1 MAHFSRRQF
10 LAAASALALAAA
22 VAPTLLQ
29 AAAAADGPVRGGA
42 LSIIL
47 QPEPVTLTP
56 VANVA
61 QPTQVVAGNV
71 FDGLVTYGFDLK
83 PAPQLAESWE
93 VAPDGLTITFHL
105 RKGVTWHDGKPFTA
119 SDVKWSLEN
128 VWKTIHPRNKAL
140 FENVSAVE
148 TPDDHTVVLKFSKPS
163 LPIFSVLNG
172 VGAPILPKHLYDGT
186 DILNNPYNN
195 KPVGTGPFVFKEW
208 RKGEYL
214 VLERNPAYWDAGKP
228 YLDKLVF
235 RVIPD
240 AAARAAAIEKGE
252 VQYAPFN
259 PVPFRDVERLAAL
272 PNLKVETRGY
282 EWLSPVLYFDLNV
295 DNPYLKDV
303 RVRQAIAHAVDKAA
317 LAKVVWF
324 GYGKPAVSPIPS
336 TLTAFHDPSVPTYP
350 FDPKKAEALL
360 DEAGFKRGTD
370 GVRFA
375 LTHDFLPYGDDYRR
389 TGEFL
394 KQALK
399 RVGIEVAIRAQD
411 SGAFIKRVYADRD
424 FDISSSYNAA
434 FPDPQIGVVREYWS
448 GWLGTKTPWTN
459 GSGYRNA
466 EVDALIEKAAVEGNP
481 QARAADF
488 RAFQQIVQRDV
499 PTLPLLELKF
509 FTVHAANLKGAVEQG
524 DQVYSSLRNAWFEA
538 PTADAPKGN

>member
-1 MAHFSRRQF
+1 MAVLSRRHF
-10 LAAASALALAAA
+10 LAATSGAALAAA
-22 VAPTLLQ
+22 FGRPGPTLAAQ
-29 AAAAADGPVRGGA
+29 APQRGGT

-56 VANVA
+56 ATNVA
-61 QPTQVVAGNV
+61 QPTQLVAGNI
-71 FDGLVTYGFDLK
+71 FDGLVTYDFDLK
-83 PAPQLAESWE
+83 PRPNLAERWE

-105 RKGVTWHDGKPFTA
+105 RQGVTWHDGRPFTA
-119 SDVKWSLEN
+119 ADVKWSLEN
-128 VWKTIHPRNKAL
+128 VWRTIHPRNKAL
-140 FENVSAVE
+140 FENVSSVE
-148 TPDDHTVVLKFSKPS
+148 TPDDRTVILRFAKPS
-163 LPIFSVLNG
+163 LPIFSVING
-172 VGAPILPKHLYDGT
+172 VGAPILPKHLYEGT

-208 RKGEYL
+208 KKGEYVL
-214 VLERNPAYWDAGKP
+214 LERNPDYWDPGKP

-252 VQYAPFN
+252 IQYAPFN

-272 PNLKVETRGY
+272 PGLKVETRGY

-295 DNPYLKDV
+295 DSPYLKDV
-303 RVRQAIAHAVDKAA
+303 RVRQAIAHAVDREA

-324 GYGKPAVSPIPS
+324 GYGKAAVSPVPS
-336 TLTAFHDPSVPTYP
+336 TLAAFHDPDVPKYP
-350 FDPKKAEALL
+350 FDPKTAEALL
-360 DEAGFKRGTD
+360 DEAGFKRGPD

-375 LTHDFLPYGDDYRR
+375 ITHDFLPYGDDYRR

-399 RVGIEVAIRAQD
+399 RVGIEVTIRSQD
-411 SGAFIKRVYADRD
+411 SAAFIKRIYADRD

-466 EVDALIEKAAVEGNP
+466 EVDLLIETAAVEGNP
-481 QARAADF
+481 EARVTAF
-488 RAFQQIVQRDV
+488 RKFQQIVQRDL
-499 PTLPLLELKF
+499 PTLPLVELKF
-509 FTVHAANLKGAVEQG
+509 FTVHAAHLQGVVQQG
-524 DQVYSSLRNAWFEA
+524 DQVYSSLRDAWFDSA
-538 PTADAPKGN
+538 RGN

>member
-1 MAHFSRRQF
+1 MAPFSRRRF
-10 LAAASALALAAA
+10 LAAASALALTAA
-22 VAPTLLQ
+22 VGPTHLR

-172 VGAPILPKHLYDGT
+172 VGAPILPKHLYEGT

-295 DNPYLKDV
+295 ENPYLKDV

-399 RVGIEVAIRAQD
+399 RVGIDVAIRAQD

-466 EVDALIEKAAVEGNP
+466 QVDALIERAAVEGNP
-481 QARAADF
+481 QARAAAF

-538 PTADAPKGN
+538 PSADAPKGN

>member
-1 MAHFSRRQF
+1 MAPFSRRRF
-10 LAAASALALAAA
+10 LAAASALALTAA
-22 VAPTLLQ
+22 VGPTHLR

-93 VAPDGLTITFHL
+93 VASDGLTITFHL

-172 VGAPILPKHLYDGT
+172 VGAPILPKHLYEGT

-295 DNPYLKDV
+295 ENPYLKDV

-466 EVDALIEKAAVEGNP
+466 QVDALIERAAVEGNP
-481 QARAADF
+481 QARAAAF

-538 PTADAPKGN
+538 PSADAPKGN

>member
-1 MAHFSRRQF
+1 MAKLSRRAF
-10 LAAASALALAAA
+10 LAATSSAALFALTGPLAAQT
-22 VAPTLLQ
+22 P
-29 AAAAADGPVRGGA
+29 AADPRRGGT

-56 VANVA
+56 AANVA
-61 QPTQVVAGNV
+61 QPTQLVAGNIY
-71 FDGLVTYGFDLK
+71 DGLVTYDFDLK
-83 PAPQLAESWE
+83 PRPNLAESWE
-93 VAPDGLTITFHL
+93 VAPDGLTITFRL
-105 RKGVTWHDGKPFTA
+105 RKGVTWHDGKPFTSA
-119 SDVKWSLEN
+119 DVKWSLEN
-128 VWKTIHPRNKAL
+128 VWRTIHPRNKAL
-140 FENVSAVE
+140 FENVSSVE
-148 TPDDHTVVLKFSKPS
+148 TPNDATVILRFAKPS
-163 LPIFSVLNG
+163 LPIFSVING
-172 VGAPILPKHLYDGT
+172 VGAPILPRHLYEGT
-186 DILNNPYNN
+186 DILNNPFNN

-208 RKGEYL
+208 KKGEYVL
-214 VLERNPAYWDAGKP
+214 LERNPNYWDPARP

-252 VQYAPFN
+252 IQYAPFN

-272 PNLKVETRGY
+272 PGLKVETRGY

-303 RVRQAIAHAVDKAA
+303 RVRQAIAHAVDRDA
-317 LAKVVWF
+317 LTKVVWF
-324 GYGKPAVSPIPS
+324 GYGKPAISPVPS
-336 TLTAFHDPSVPTYP
+336 TLVAFHDPSVPRYP

-360 DEAGFKRGTD
+360 DEAGFKRNAD
-370 GVRFA
+370 GVRFS

-399 RVGIEVAIRAQD
+399 RVGIEVTIRSQD
-411 SGAFIKRVYADRD
+411 SAAFIKRIYADRD

-459 GSGYRNA
+459 GSGYRNPEA
-466 EVDALIEKAAVEGNP
+466 DALI
-481 QARAADF
+481 
-488 RAFQQIVQRDV
+488 
-499 PTLPLLELKF
+499 
-509 FTVHAANLKGAVEQG
+509 
-524 DQVYSSLRNAWFEA
+524 
-538 PTADAPKGN
+538 